1 MDRRFHRARYEDDL
15 MVTAFADRLKRRW
28 TLDLIRGDLATLV
41 EKALE
46 PAHIS
51 VQMNER
57 G

>member
-1 MDRRFHRARYEDDL
+1 
-15 MVTAFADRLKRRW
+15 VTAFDGRLKEAVD
-28 TLDLIRGDLATLV
+28 LDMIRGDLATLV

-51 VQMNER
+51 AGMNER

>member
-1 MDRRFHRARYEDDL
+1 VDRRFHRARYDDDL

-28 TLDLIRGDLATLV
+28 TLDMIRGDLATLV

-51 VQMNER
+51 V
-57 G
+57 